1 MGCYNIGRGIKRDE
15 YGDISVHFARTLFT
29 YEPFVLASQAKQ
41 IFYVKNANESN
52 WHTVIEM
59 QPRDLYQ
66 MSEKISNGD
75 LEPLQQSE
83 LQDDHMHILE
93 LVDEDVILWN
103 RNDVLEEV
111 ILKNNVNPQQ
121 NENGED

>member
-1 MGCYNIGRGIKRDE
+1 ML
-15 YGDISVHFARTLFT
+15 T
-29 YEPFVLASQAKQ
+29 SQAKQ

-75 LEPLQQSE
+75 PEPLQQSE
-83 LQDDHMHILE
+83 LQDDHLHILE
-93 LVDEDVILWN
+93 LVDEDVIVWN
-103 RNDVLEEV
+103 RNDVLGEV

>member
-1 MGCYNIGRGIKRDE
+1 M
-15 YGDISVHFARTLFT
+15 
-29 YEPFVLASQAKQ
+29 LASQEKQ

-52 WHTVIEM
+52 WHIVIKM

-83 LQDDHMHILE
+83 LQDDHLHILE
-93 LVDEDVILWN
+93 LVDEDVIVWN
-103 RNDVLEEV
+103 RNDVLGEV

>member
-1 MGCYNIGRGIKRDE
+1 M
-15 YGDISVHFARTLFT
+15 
-29 YEPFVLASQAKQ
+29 LASQAKQ

-75 LEPLQQSE
+75 PEPLQQSE
-83 LQDDHMHILE
+83 LQDDYLDILE
-93 LVDEDVILWN
+93 LVDEDVIVWN
-103 RNDVLEEV
+103 RNDVLGEV
-111 ILKNNVNPQQ
+111 ILKNNVNPQ
-121 NENGED
+121 